1 MVSKVHSVELS
12 SYDEPGITWSFA
24 RCSCEWEG
32 PWRVWAEQATIDA
45 ARHLHNP
52 DQAEFGADWHD
63 VVGRERSQLYEWYL
77 RVLDD

>member
-1 MVSKVHSVELS
+1 
-12 SYDEPGITWSFA
+12 
-24 RCSCEWEG
+24 
-32 PWRVWAEQATIDA
+32 VWAEQATIDA